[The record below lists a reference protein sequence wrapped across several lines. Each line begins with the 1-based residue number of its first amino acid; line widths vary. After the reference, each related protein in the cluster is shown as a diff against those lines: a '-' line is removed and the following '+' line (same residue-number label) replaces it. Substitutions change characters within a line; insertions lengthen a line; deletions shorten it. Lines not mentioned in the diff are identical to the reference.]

1 MVRILEGAVIDL
13 LEGRRH
19 GACTG
24 DATARRFV
32 ACEDGSGIM
41 HVGRRNRENAAVLRD
56 AVETCN
62 RGI

>member
-1 MVRILEGAVIDL
+1 MVRTLKGAVVDL
-13 LEGRRH
+13 LEGRRR
-19 GACTG
+19 GACTV

-41 HVGRRNRENAAVLRD
+41 HVGRRNRGNAALLRD